1 MKMRPSTATA
11 VACQGNDGAGTDVI
25 AFGDEGLGEVAIADG
40 EVAVTEG
47 DIKTRTFVSAYLD
60 DFAVHHGVCWF
71 VICLQIKPAMS
82 CFSFCDWVSAIAE
95 RAGDRDM
102 TEWTDKC
109 QEAVGLLHL
118 VLYLGKGKRVSPLM
132 RRARGLLLGCCGLR
146 RFWHSLAVCLTLR
159 DGVELGEY
167 CC

>member
-1 MKMRPSTATA
+1 MGTGTAAT
-11 VACQGNDGAGTDVI
+11 VSCLGDDGAGTDMI

-40 EVAVTEG
+40 EGAVAEG

-60 DFAVHHGVCWF
+60 DFAVHHGVCRF
-71 VICLQIKPAMS
+71 VVCLQIKS
-82 CFSFCDWVSAIAE
+82 VVCGFSFSEWVSAIAE
-95 RAGDRDM
+95 RAGDRYV

-109 QEAVGLLHL
+109 QEAVGLLRL
-118 VLYLGKGKRVSPLM
+118 GLYLGKGKRVSPLM

-146 RFWHSLAVCLTLR
+146 CFWHSLAVYLGLC

-167 CC
+167 CN

>member
-60 DFAVHHGVCWF
+60 DFAVHHGVCRF
-71 VICLQIKPAMS
+71 VICLQIKPVM
-82 CFSFCDWVSAIAE
+82 
-95 RAGDRDM
+95 
-102 TEWTDKC
+102 
-109 QEAVGLLHL
+109 
-118 VLYLGKGKRVSPLM
+118 
-132 RRARGLLLGCCGLR
+132 
-146 RFWHSLAVCLTLR
+146 
-159 DGVELGEY
+159 
-167 CC
+167 